1 MQNVLQR
8 SILVGAIL
16 IAQMGSPVAAFA
28 SDSSLQEFLGFL
40 KKSGAVELVGEKSV
54 TSPLLGT
61 EKKSQI
67 RALLSGA
74 RFRVESS
81 GSEKLLVVYD
91 GKAITI
97 VEQGPDGSAQ
107 SVSRGEIGPK
117 QRSQLVLS
125 ELLMGDRLLKS
136 FATKSMGI
144 KNGIETFQAIPQDK
158 NFSLQMVK
166 LGIHIEDNRLAELVY
181 TDDIGNETRLVFSEQ
196 KVLKKPKSNQ
206 FTYVVKKGVVVNK
219 L

>member
-1 MQNVLQR
+1 M
-8 SILVGAIL
+8 
-16 IAQMGSPVAAFA
+16 AFA
-28 SDSSLQEFLGFL
+28 SDSLLQEFLGFL
-40 KKSGAVELVGEKSV
+40 KKSGAVELIGEKSV

-74 RFRVESS
+74 RFRVEST

-136 FATKSMGI
+136 FSTKSVGI
-144 KNGIETFQAIPQDK
+144 KNGIESFQATPQDK
-158 NFSLQMVK
+158 NFSLQLVK
-166 LGIHIEDNRLAELVY
+166 IGIHIEDNRLAELMY

-196 KVLKKPKSNQ
+196 KVIKKPKLNQ
-206 FTYVVKKGVVVNK
+206 FTYTIKKGVVVNK